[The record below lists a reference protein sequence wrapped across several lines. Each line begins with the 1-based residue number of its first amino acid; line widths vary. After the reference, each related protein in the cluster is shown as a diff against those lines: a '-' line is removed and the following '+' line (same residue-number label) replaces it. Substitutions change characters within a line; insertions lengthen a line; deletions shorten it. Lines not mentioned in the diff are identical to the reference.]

1 MKRNIFIT
9 LLILTFSSC
18 FAQIPDGCES
28 IQCELIVERIDSTN
42 DYMIICASNKER
54 KFKIVTRKV
63 ENDCCNVFVGDVINV
78 SLCSLNSMDPYMIM
92 PCDWSYGW
100 PGNNNVILN
109 EVEYGCDIFLT
120 DDIYGLCYTDDSQIK
135 EEYQKYIRDHPLCVK
150 ARGERDNIK
159 KNRKGKRRVK
169 YNTPNISDNK

>member
-1 MKRNIFIT
+1 
-9 LLILTFSSC
+9 
-18 FAQIPDGCES
+18 
-28 IQCELIVERIDSTN
+28 
-42 DYMIICASNKER
+42 MIICASNKER

-109 EVEYGCDIFLT
+109 EAEYGCDIFLT

-150 ARGERDNIK
+150 ARGERDNVKKESPCAFRLNQEMHIHIYIK
-159 KNRKGKRRVK
+159 PAPQSLYSVALRLMTNPVMR
-169 YNTPNISDNK
+169 NPH

>member
-1 MKRNIFIT
+1 MEKNFCIIF
-9 LLILTFSSC
+9 LFSILSSC
-18 FAQIPDGCES
+18 FAQTPVGCES
-28 IQCELIVERIDSTN
+28 IQYEIVIEQIDSTN

-54 KFKIVTRKV
+54 RFKIVTRKV
-63 ENDCCNVFVGDVINV
+63 ENDCCNIFVGDIINV

-120 DDIYGLCYTDDSQIK
+120 DDIYGLCFTDDSQIK
-135 EEYQKYIRDHPLCVK
+135 EEYQKYIRNHPLCV
-150 ARGERDNIK
+150 RVIGERDNVIK
-159 KNRKGKRRVK
+159 KNIKGKRRMK
-169 YNTPNISDNK
+169 NQG